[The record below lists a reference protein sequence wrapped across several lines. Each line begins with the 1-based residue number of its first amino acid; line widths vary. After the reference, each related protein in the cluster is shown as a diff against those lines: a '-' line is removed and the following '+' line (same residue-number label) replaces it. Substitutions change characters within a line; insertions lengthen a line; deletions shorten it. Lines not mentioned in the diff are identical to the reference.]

1 MKNLIN
7 QKKGSHQGVTITEL
21 LTSFSKHINLSLQI
35 THIAQ
40 KVSVLGVFLVR
51 IHSKCGKI
59 RTRKTPN
66 KDVICYSCSVN
77 IPTLI
82 EIRYICRTLSNI
94 YDSAFFKRIIYNVLP
109 INVFVKTTLY

>member
-21 LTSFSKHINLSLQI
+21 LTSFSKYTNLSLQI

-66 KDVICYSCSVN
+66 KDVIYVIHAVS
-77 IPTLI
+77 
-82 EIRYICRTLSNI
+82 I
-94 YDSAFFKRIIYNVLP
+94 YQH
-109 INVFVKTTLY
+109 